1 MTIDI
6 NELAGK
12 LVGKRVD
19 AVDGVVLDDSME
31 DNPYF
36 VLPRLRLVDPLGD
49 VTYLVLSPQLEA
61 SLSPDRHAT
70 FAMTATVNF
79 IVTNV
84 NQEEDSD
91 DIPTTN

>member
-6 NELAGK
+6 NGLAGK

-36 VLPRLRLVDPLGD
+36 VLP
-49 VTYLVLSPQLEA
+49 
-61 SLSPDRHAT
+61 
-70 FAMTATVNF
+70 
-79 IVTNV
+79 
-84 NQEEDSD
+84 
-91 DIPTTN
+91 